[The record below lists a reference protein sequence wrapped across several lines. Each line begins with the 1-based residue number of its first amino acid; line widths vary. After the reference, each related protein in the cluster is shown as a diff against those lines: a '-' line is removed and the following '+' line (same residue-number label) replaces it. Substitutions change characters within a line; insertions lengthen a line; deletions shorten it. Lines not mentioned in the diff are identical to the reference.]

1 MKLKFTDLITNK
13 ELTPNCS
20 DLIAICKIENDSLC
34 KLTKLNHATLY
45 PTNYEKLKVTLMLNI
60 FNEKTFLD
68 LKDWKN
74 TAIFVKAV
82 TFLWNLFK
90 LSGKN
95 RKTFESVDDQILESI
110 LLLAEKFKI

>member
-1 MKLKFTDLITNK
+1 
-13 ELTPNCS
+13 
-20 DLIAICKIENDSLC
+20 
-34 KLTKLNHATLY
+34 
-45 PTNYEKLKVTLMLNI
+45 MLNI

-82 TFLWNLFK
+82 TFLWNWFK

-110 LLLAEKFKI
+110 